1 MARLS
6 KKKKL
11 LNIKRVFFLFY
22 LKFSS
27 ETVLILK
34 RNETLLY
41 MYIDLH
47 EKYPLFLSD
56 FNENLIIATGF
67 RKIFKHQVS

>member
-11 LNIKRVFFLFY
+11 LNIKRVFFFFFF
-22 LKFSS
+22 KFSFLF
-27 ETVLILK
+27 VFILK

-56 FNENLIIATGF
+56 FNENLIISIDF
-67 RKIFKHQVS
+67 RKTLEYQIS